1 MTRNEMTISEADAW
15 RAGWEAAQAQAVGAA
30 LQAALHARAHPMES
44 CEDHT
49 MAKAYDLLADVLS
62 RLEMPAPRVEPTGM
76 EYRGG

>member
-30 LQAALHARAHPMES
+30 LQAALHARAHPLETN
-44 CEDHT
+44 EDHV
-49 MAKAYDLLADVLS
+49 MAATYDLVADMLA

-76 EYRGG
+76 EYRG